1 MVLCVKT
8 LEHCQKTQV
17 QNWVSTYNQRLCEN
31 SGLSFWLT
39 QHMNHQAPES
49 EFEDEE
55 PQIKPLT
62 PQEAAV
68 WRKRQPKVSMWRIL
82 GFQALVGLLVALLA
96 WWVVDRDA
104 GWSAA
109 YGTLAIVVP
118 AALFARGVARN
129 SGSAANA
136 PGAIARLFAWEFVK
150 LVLCIAMLAAA
161 PFLVPNLHWL
171 ALLAGMVVTMK
182 TYWLALVT
190 GRASVRKTD

>member
-1 MVLCVKT
+1 MK
-8 LEHCQKTQV
+8 
-17 QNWVSTYNQRLCEN
+17 
-31 SGLSFWLT
+31 
-39 QHMNHQAPES
+39 HQAHES

-62 PQEAAV
+62 PEEAAV
-68 WRKRQPKVSMWRIL
+68 WRKRQPKMSMWRIL
-82 GFQALVGLLVALLA
+82 AVQALVGAGVALVA
-96 WWVVDRDA
+96 WWWAGRAA

-109 YGTLAIVVP
+109 YGALAIVVP

-129 SGSAANA
+129 SGGAANV

-161 PFLVPNLHWL
+161 PGLVPNLHWL

-182 TYWLALVT
+182 TYWLVLIS

>member
-1 MVLCVKT
+1 
-8 LEHCQKTQV
+8 
-17 QNWVSTYNQRLCEN
+17 
-31 SGLSFWLT
+31 
-39 QHMNHQAPES
+39 MNHQAPES

-62 PQEAAV
+62 PEEAEA
-68 WRKRQPKVSMWRIL
+68 WRKRQPKMSMWRIL
-82 GFQALVGLLVALLA
+82 VVQVLMGAVVALVA
-96 WWVVDRDA
+96 WWIVGRAA

-109 YGTLAIVVP
+109 YGALVIVVP

-182 TYWLALVT
+182 TYWLVLIT

>member
-1 MVLCVKT
+1 MK
-8 LEHCQKTQV
+8 
-17 QNWVSTYNQRLCEN
+17 
-31 SGLSFWLT
+31 
-39 QHMNHQAPES
+39 HQAYES

-62 PQEAAV
+62 PEEAAA
-68 WRKRQPKVSMWRIL
+68 WRKRQPKMSMWRVL
-82 GFQALVGLLVALLA
+82 AVQTLVVVVALIA
-96 WWVVDRDA
+96 WWVAGRAA

-109 YGTLAIVVP
+109 YGALAIVLP

-129 SGSAANA
+129 SGRAANA

-161 PFLVPNLHWL
+161 PGLVPNLHWL

-182 TYWLALVT
+182 TYWLVLLA

>member
-1 MVLCVKT
+1 MK
-8 LEHCQKTQV
+8 
-17 QNWVSTYNQRLCEN
+17 
-31 SGLSFWLT
+31 
-39 QHMNHQAPES
+39 HQAHES

-62 PQEAAV
+62 PEEAAV
-68 WRKRQPKVSMWRIL
+68 WRKRQPKMSMWRVL
-82 GFQALVGLLVALLA
+82 VVQALVGAVVALVA
-96 WWVVDRDA
+96 WWVAGRAA

-109 YGTLAIVVP
+109 YGALAIVVP

-129 SGSAANA
+129 SGGAANA

-161 PFLVPNLHWL
+161 PGLVPNLNWL

-182 TYWLALVT
+182 TYWLVLVA

>member
-1 MVLCVKT
+1 
-8 LEHCQKTQV
+8 
-17 QNWVSTYNQRLCEN
+17 
-31 SGLSFWLT
+31 
-39 QHMNHQAPES
+39 MNHQAPES

-62 PQEAAV
+62 PEEAAA
-68 WRKRQPKVSMWRIL
+68 WRKRQPKLSMWRIL
-82 GFQALVGLLVALLA
+82 ALQALMGAVVALLA
-96 WWVVDRDA
+96 WWVAGRAA

-109 YGTLAIVVP
+109 YGALAIVVP

-129 SGSAANA
+129 SGSAAQA
-136 PGAIARLFAWEFVK
+136 GGAIARLFAWEFVK

-171 ALLAGMVVTMK
+171 ALLAGLVVTMK
-182 TYWLALVT
+182 TYWLVLIT

>member
-1 MVLCVKT
+1 MK
-8 LEHCQKTQV
+8 
-17 QNWVSTYNQRLCEN
+17 
-31 SGLSFWLT
+31 
-39 QHMNHQAPES
+39 HQAHES

-62 PQEAAV
+62 PEEAAV
-68 WRKRQPKVSMWRIL
+68 WRKRQPAMSMWRIVAL
-82 GFQALVGLLVALLA
+82 QTLMGVAVALVA
-96 WWVVDRDA
+96 WWIAGRTA

-109 YGTLAIVVP
+109 YGALAIVVP

-129 SGSAANA
+129 SGGA

-182 TYWLALVT
+182 TYWLVLIT
-190 GRASVRKTD
+190 GQASVRKTD

>member
-1 MVLCVKT
+1 MKQPA
-8 LEHCQKTQV
+8 H
-17 QNWVSTYNQRLCEN
+17 
-31 SGLSFWLT
+31 
-39 QHMNHQAPES
+39 ES

-62 PQEAAV
+62 PEQAAV
-68 WRKRQPKVSMWRIL
+68 WRKRQPRMSMWRIL
-82 GFQALVGLLVALLA
+82 GLQALMGVLVALLA
-96 WWVVDRDA
+96 WWMAGRVA

-109 YGTLAIVVP
+109 YGALAIVVP

-129 SGSAANA
+129 SGGA

-161 PFLVPNLHWL
+161 PVLVPNLHWL

-182 TYWLALVT
+182 TYWLVLIS

>member
-1 MVLCVKT
+1 
-8 LEHCQKTQV
+8 
-17 QNWVSTYNQRLCEN
+17 
-31 SGLSFWLT
+31 
-39 QHMNHQAPES
+39 MNHQAPES

-62 PQEAAV
+62 PEEAAA
-68 WRKRQPKVSMWRIL
+68 WRKRQPKMSMWRIL
-82 GFQALVGLLVALLA
+82 VVQVLMGAVVALVA
-96 WWVVDRDA
+96 WWIVGRAA

-109 YGTLAIVVP
+109 YGALVIVVP

-182 TYWLALVT
+182 TYWLVLMT

>member
-1 MVLCVKT
+1 MK
-8 LEHCQKTQV
+8 
-17 QNWVSTYNQRLCEN
+17 
-31 SGLSFWLT
+31 
-39 QHMNHQAPES
+39 HQAFDT

-62 PQEAAV
+62 PEEAAT
-68 WRKRQPKVSMWRIL
+68 WRKRQPRLSMWRVWVA
-82 GFQALVGLLVALLA
+82 QALMGIGVALLA
-96 WWVVDRDA
+96 WWIAGRTA

-109 YGTLAIVVP
+109 YGVLSVVVP
-118 AALFARGVARN
+118 GALFARGVARN

-136 PGAIARLFAWEFVK
+136 SGAIARLFAWEFVK

-171 ALLAGMVVTMK
+171 ALLAGMVATMK
-182 TYWLALVT
+182 TYWLALMT

>member
-1 MVLCVKT
+1 M
-8 LEHCQKTQV
+8 
-17 QNWVSTYNQRLCEN
+17 NQ
-31 SGLSFWLT
+31 
-39 QHMNHQAPES
+39 QAPES

-62 PQEAAV
+62 PEEAAV
-68 WRKRQPKVSMWRIL
+68 WRKRQPKMSTGRIL
-82 GFQALVGLLVALLA
+82 VVQALFGAVVALLA
-96 WWVVDRDA
+96 WWIAGRAA

-109 YGTLAIVVP
+109 YGALAIVVP

-129 SGSAANA
+129 SGSAAST

-161 PFLVPNLHWL
+161 PFLIPNLHWL
-171 ALLAGMVVTMK
+171 ALLAGLVVTMK
-182 TYWLALVT
+182 TYWLVLIT

>member
-1 MVLCVKT
+1 MK
-8 LEHCQKTQV
+8 
-17 QNWVSTYNQRLCEN
+17 
-31 SGLSFWLT
+31 
-39 QHMNHQAPES
+39 HQAHET

-62 PQEAAV
+62 PEEAQA
-68 WRKRQPKVSMWRIL
+68 WRQRQPRMSMWRVL
-82 GFQALVGLLVALLA
+82 AAQVVVGALCALVAALVAG
-96 WWVVDRDA
+96 REA

-109 YGTLAIVVP
+109 YGALAIVVP

-129 SGSAANA
+129 SGRAGYAS
-136 PGAIARLFAWEFVK
+136 GAIARLFAWEFVK

-161 PFLVPNLHWL
+161 PVLVPNLHWL

-182 TYWLALVT
+182 TYWLVLVT

>member
-1 MVLCVKT
+1 
-8 LEHCQKTQV
+8 
-17 QNWVSTYNQRLCEN
+17 
-31 SGLSFWLT
+31 
-39 QHMNHQAPES
+39 MNHQAPES

-62 PQEAAV
+62 PEEAAA
-68 WRKRQPKVSMWRIL
+68 WRKRQPKMSMWRIL
-82 GFQALVGLLVALLA
+82 VVQVLMGAVVALVA
-96 WWVVDRDA
+96 WWIAGRAA

-109 YGTLAIVVP
+109 YGALAIVVP

-136 PGAIARLFAWEFVK
+136 PSAIARLFAWEFVK

-182 TYWLALVT
+182 TYWLVLIT

>member
-1 MVLCVKT
+1 MK
-8 LEHCQKTQV
+8 
-17 QNWVSTYNQRLCEN
+17 
-31 SGLSFWLT
+31 
-39 QHMNHQAPES
+39 HQAHES

-62 PQEAAV
+62 PEEAAV
-68 WRKRQPKVSMWRIL
+68 WRKRQPAMSMWRIVAL
-82 GFQALVGLLVALLA
+82 QTLMGVAVALVA
-96 WWVVDRDA
+96 WWIAGRTA

-109 YGTLAIVVP
+109 YGALAIVVP

-129 SGSAANA
+129 SGGA

-182 TYWLALVT
+182 TYWLVLIT

>member
-1 MVLCVKT
+1 MK
-8 LEHCQKTQV
+8 
-17 QNWVSTYNQRLCEN
+17 
-31 SGLSFWLT
+31 
-39 QHMNHQAPES
+39 HQAPES

-55 PQIKPLT
+55 PQIKSLT
-62 PQEAAV
+62 PEEAAE
-68 WRKRQPKVSMWRIL
+68 WRKRQPKMSMWRVL
-82 GFQALVGLLVALLA
+82 AVQALVGVAVALVA
-96 WWVVDRDA
+96 WWFVGRAA

-109 YGTLAIVVP
+109 YGALAIVLP

-129 SGSAANA
+129 SGRAANA

-161 PFLVPNLHWL
+161 PGLVPNLHWL

-182 TYWLALVT
+182 TYWLVLLA